1 VTAEDSKTTKP
12 ATKKAMA
19 TNTTAAKPATP
30 AAAAM
35 AASPSDSDVA
45 AEKAKPQTDGDLNL
59 DDAAIEAE
67 SLAAASTMPVQES
80 TTEITTSQKKKD
92 KNWYISG
99 VVGTLAY
106 PDVSNIN
113 GKYSIL
119 GSLGYIWN
127 KSFVF
132 EAGVGAANYQMEALN
147 PTILNRRD
155 TYEIDQYS
163 AIVTAKYRLPFGR
176 IVPSAGVLLQVTQ
189 RQFTQR
195 DPNNIGNSGMTL
207 DRGNTQATDG
217 GLVGALDFEM
227 SRDFA
232 IGLDVRYIMNISN
245 SAQDVANVN
254 SASQNGYVVTPI
266 EKLQSYSAGVSARMN
281 F

>member
-1 VTAEDSKTTKP
+1 
-12 ATKKAMA
+12 M
-19 TNTTAAKPATP
+19 AKP
-30 AAAAM
+30 
-35 AASPSDSDVA
+35 V
-45 AEKAKPQTDGDLNL
+45 TDGDLNL
-59 DDAAIEAE
+59 DDNAIEAE
-67 SLAAASTMPVQES
+67 TLAANQAPAEES
-80 TTEITTSQKKKD
+80 FTTVEVLPKKKE

-99 VVGTLAY
+99 ILGTLAY
-106 PDVSNIN
+106 PDVSNIT
-113 GKYSIL
+113 GKYSVM
-119 GSLGYIWN
+119 GSIGYIWQ
-127 KSFVF
+127 KSIVL
-132 EAGVGAANYQMEALN
+132 EAGIGAANYQMEALN

-163 AIVTAKYRLPFGR
+163 AMLAAKYRLPFGR

-195 DPNNIGNSGMTL
+195 DPNNVGNNGITL
-207 DRGNTQATDG
+207 DRGNTQTTDG

-245 SAQDVANVN
+245 NAQEVANVN
-254 SASQNGYVVTPI
+254 STTQNGYSVTPI
-266 EKLQSYSAGVSARMN
+266 EKLESYSAGVSARMN